1 MQPSICFF
9 KENVKFRF
17 LKSTQI
23 RNWIKRVIRIEGKVT
38 GEINVIFCSD
48 SYLLDL
54 NRKFLNHNYFTD
66 IITFN
71 NSIEKFIGGEI
82 YISIDRVKE
91 NAVNLEISFQIELS
105 RVIIHGVL
113 HLLGYSDTTNT
124 QKNVMRL
131 KEDACLSLL
140 PSFT

>member
-1 MQPSICFF
+1 MHSGIYFF

-23 RNWIKRVIRIEGKVT
+23 LNWIKRVIRKEGKGA

-48 SYLLDL
+48 TYLLDL
-54 NRKFLNHNYFTD
+54 NRKFLSHDYFTD

-71 NSIEKFIGGEI
+71 SSTEKFISGEI
-82 YISIDRVKE
+82 YISIDRVIE
-91 NAVNLEISFQIELS
+91 NASKLNLPFQDELR

-113 HLLGYSDTTNT
+113 HLLGYSDSSKA
-124 QKNVMRL
+124 QKNAMRI

-140 PSFT
+140 SSFT